1 MTESFAAMNASSGST
16 SSSSS
21 SLVGLL
27 ATEGSSLSS
36 SSSSSIPARSSSS
49 SSRQPGGRTRSDTAV
64 RASPS
69 SVPAPAA
76 AERSRRSRI
85 CVARSAAGSFPAS
98 LSSAIGWISPAVDG
112 VGSAVRRR
120 LDDAFSS
127 SRSPVASSSSS
138 SPRSRFAPAPTSF
151 LAASAAC
158 LAFRRSRTL
167 RASSSFF
174 RFASASATSSD
185 CDVAFAASLS
195 PLLCDFLEPELLLGL
210 FFGAMARSVP
220 SVSTQRRSTDTA
232 LTASQRSF
240 PDRRARD
247 RRMMAEATSVFRSAE
262 NSKNVRTV

>member
-1 MTESFAAMNASSGST
+1 MNASSGST

-27 ATEGSSLSS
+27 ATEGSSPSS

-185 CDVAFAASLS
+185 DVAFAASLS

-220 SVSTQRRSTDTA
+220 SVSTQRRCVCRGT
-232 LTASQRSF
+232 
-240 PDRRARD
+240 
-247 RRMMAEATSVFRSAE
+247 
-262 NSKNVRTV
+262 TVEMG

>member
-1 MTESFAAMNASSGST
+1 M
-16 SSSSS
+16 
-21 SLVGLL
+21 
-27 ATEGSSLSS
+27 ATEGSSPSS

-49 SSRQPGGRTRSDTAV
+49 SSRQPGGRRLRSDTAV

-69 SVPAPAA
+69 SMPAPAA

-112 VGSAVRRR
+112 VGVGSAVRRR

-127 SRSPVASSSSS
+127 SRSPVASSSS

-185 CDVAFAASLS
+185 DVAFAASLS

-210 FFGAMARSVP
+210 FFGAIARSVP
-220 SVSTQRRSTDTA
+220 SVSTQRRCVCRGT
-232 LTASQRSF
+232 
-240 PDRRARD
+240 
-247 RRMMAEATSVFRSAE
+247 
-262 NSKNVRTV
+262 TVEMG